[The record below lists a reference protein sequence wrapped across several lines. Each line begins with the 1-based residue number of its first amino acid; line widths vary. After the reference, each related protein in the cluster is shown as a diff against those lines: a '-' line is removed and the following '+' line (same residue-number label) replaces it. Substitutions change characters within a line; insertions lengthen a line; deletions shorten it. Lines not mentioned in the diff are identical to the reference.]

1 MVKCVFCGKDEYFM
15 KGLNLI
21 NNDGSVSYFCS
32 SKCRK
37 NALHLGRDRKN
48 LKWTEAYK
56 IKRAKEI
63 VAEEKGIA
71 EKAKEEKKAGE
82 KETEVKE
89 SAKK

>member
-37 NALHLGRDRKN
+37 NALKLGRDRKN
-48 LKWTEAYK
+48 VKWTEAYK
-56 IKRAKEI
+56 VKRTKEI
-63 VAEEKGIA
+63 VAEEKV
-71 EKAKEEKKAGE
+71 KEEKKAE
-82 KETEVKE
+82 KKEIEVKE
-89 SAKK
+89 PAKKEEANN